1 MRRSVLLL
9 DPEPTRASALAA
21 QLQSAGFDITP
32 FFTAGDA
39 LVRLARPVF
48 GSMIV
53 MADLHDADCCKCLV
67 DLRKVAPTV
76 WLIVVAYDHMPG
88 SLKLA
93 RKLGADAILTTPF
106 SIADLAQRLA
116 AFSSGHTAGFGER
129 GTRD

>member
-1 MRRSVLLL
+1 VRRSVLLL

-21 QLQSAGFDITP
+21 QLQSAGFDIAP
-32 FFTAGDA
+32 FFTAADA
-39 LVRLARPVF
+39 LDRLARPVF

-76 WLIVVAYDHMPG
+76 WMIVVADDQLPG
-88 SLKLA
+88 SVKLA

-116 AFSSGHTAGFGER
+116 AFSRRSRSAF
-129 GTRD
+129 

>member
-21 QLQSAGFDITP
+21 QMQSAGFDIAP
-32 FFTAGDA
+32 FFTASDA
-39 LVRLARPVF
+39 LVCLARPVF

-76 WLIVVAYDHMPG
+76 WMIVVAYDQLPG
-88 SLKLA
+88 SLNLA

-116 AFSSGHTAGFGER
+116 AFSRRSRSAF
-129 GTRD
+129 

>member
-1 MRRSVLLL
+1 MRSSVLLL

-21 QLQSAGFDITP
+21 QLQSAGFDVAP
-32 FFTAGDA
+32 FFTAADA

-76 WLIVVAYDHMPG
+76 WMIVVAYDQLPG
-88 SLKLA
+88 SLNLA

-116 AFSSGHTAGFGER
+116 AFSRRSRSAF
-129 GTRD
+129 